1 MWRPHLLPCEPRP
14 KPSIW
19 GWLRWRRQL
28 TEEVTSDKGFGTEQ
42 NVCDLPTWQNCT
54 ETNMYFKAKHLFR
67 LRKPNKNQYASRM
80 PFRARYERHQI
91 HAFLSK
97 NQTLVTND
105 IMKRILC
112 DFAYCFCVEKLQLAQ
127 NRPCF
132 QLHSH
137 ASVSLLAS
145 FNLVQV
151 NLPSAQRL
159 NGLKPNRCLEIKL
172 RSWWCMNVEELTGIY
187 KT

>member
-1 MWRPHLLPCEPRP
+1 MRINTQAECHLELGMKGIKFMHFCP
-14 KPSIW
+14 KI
-19 GWLRWRRQL
+19 
-28 TEEVTSDKGFGTEQ
+28 
-42 NVCDLPTWQNCT
+42 
-54 ETNMYFKAKHLFR
+54 
-67 LRKPNKNQYASRM
+67 KP
-80 PFRARYERHQI
+80 
-91 HAFLSK
+91 
-97 NQTLVTND
+97 LVTND

-172 RSWWCMNVEELTGIY
+172 RS
-187 KT
+187 